1 MTINYAVLIPTYNNE
16 KTLSRVLDGVL
27 SYTPEVIVV
36 NDGSTDST
44 AEILARY
51 PQIEV
56 ITFAQNKGKGKALQE
71 GFRVAR
77 AKGYQ
82 YVLTIDSDGQHFPE
96 DIAHFLT
103 AIAQEPTLTLLVG
116 NRDMTVEGV
125 PRKSSFGHK
134 FSNFWFHLE
143 TGVRLPDTQ
152 SGYRLYPLEGIPK
165 RYFTGKFEFEIEVL
179 VRSSWRG
186 VPVKPVPI
194 RVLYDPQERVSHFRP
209 VWDFVRISLLN
220 TVLVLIAL
228 FYIKP
233 RDFLRKFQKK
243 SFRAFLKEDLLET
256 KLSDSKK
263 AFSIALGIFFGISPL
278 WGFQTALTITFSVLL
293 GLNKSLAFLA
303 SNISIPPIIPV
314 IVWSS
319 LKVGRFFVGGD
330 LLPKGEITQEFVKA
344 HLMQYLIGSF
354 LLAAFMASLLGGATY
369 LFLKKKKNSD

>member
-1 MTINYAVLIPTYNNE
+1 MTINYAVLIPTYNND

-44 AEILARY
+44 AEILAGY

-82 YVLTIDSDGQHFPE
+82 YVLTIDSDGQHFPK
-96 DIAHFLT
+96 DIPAFLT
-103 AIAQEPTLTLLVG
+103 AIAQESVPTLLVG

-125 PRKSSFGHK
+125 PRKSSFGHR

-152 SGYRLYPLEGIPK
+152 SGYRLYPLEQIPK

-194 RVLYDPQERVSHFRP
+194 GVLYDPAERVSHFRP
-209 VWDFVRISLLN
+209 VWDFARISLLN
-220 TVLVLIAL
+220 TFLVLIAL

-243 SFRAFLKEDLLET
+243 SLRTFLKEDLLEAG
-256 KLSDSKK
+256 LSDSKK
-263 AFSIALGIFFGISPL
+263 AFSIALGIFFGLSPL
-278 WGFQTALTITFSVLL
+278 WGFQTVLSITLAVLL

-303 SNISIPPIIPV
+303 SNISIPPMIPV
-314 IVWSS
+314 IIWSS
-319 LKVGRFFVGGD
+319 LKVGGFFVGGD
-330 LLPKGEITQEFVKA
+330 LLPKGDITQEFVKT
-344 HLMQYLIGSF
+344 HLVQYLTGSF
-354 LLAAFMASLLGGATY
+354 ILATLMAGLLGGATY
-369 LFLKKKKNSD
+369 FFLKKKKK